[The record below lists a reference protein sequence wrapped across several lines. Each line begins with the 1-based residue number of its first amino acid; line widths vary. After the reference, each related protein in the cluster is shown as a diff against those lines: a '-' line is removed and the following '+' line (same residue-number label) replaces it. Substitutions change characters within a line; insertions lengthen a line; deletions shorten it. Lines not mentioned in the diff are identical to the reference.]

1 MKTIKLLFPLLV
13 LTGMNAAT
21 VSWKTLKPLKAYSA
35 DSYRLKETVSYLE
48 LREYYGG
55 TETKGY
61 VNNKYKVT
69 VMLGGMAL
77 NSFGANIVKK
87 FKAAKPNLSSQT
99 DIKKNGIC
107 IMSGCYGHISNGF
120 MIDTKGKI
128 WRMNTVED
136 VIGMLG
142 KIDTPSEIKL
152 VLWLRHPNWDMED
165 KNHKEKYRK
174 TSTGYTVLAEYD
186 NSIMNKGECG
196 HFTYKIELS
205 QNGKIKSEKLLKKE
219 PSKDGCLAM
228 D

>member
-1 MKTIKLLFPLLV
+1 MQTIKFLFPFLV
-13 LTGMNAAT
+13 LTGMNAAA
-21 VSWKTLKPLKAYSA
+21 SWKPLKSLKAYSP

-55 TETKGY
+55 PETKGY
-61 VNNKYKVT
+61 VDNKYKVT
-69 VMLGGMAL
+69 VVLGSMAL
-77 NSFGANIVKK
+77 NRFDANIVKK
-87 FKAAKPNLSSQT
+87 FKAAKPNLSPQT

-107 IMSGCYGHISNGF
+107 IMSGCYGYISNGF

-174 TSTGYTVLAEYD
+174 TSTGYTILAEYD
-186 NSIMNKGECG
+186 NSIINKGECG
-196 HFTYKIELS
+196 HFTYKIELG
-205 QNGKIKSEKLLKKE
+205 QNGKIKSKKLLKKE
-219 PSKDGCLAM
+219 PSKDGCLIA